1 MMSVYNKAMI
11 RLMPDFGGKELP
23 EDDKTWEAEQ
33 DSKWGREICQL
44 LAGILGKTEAVD
56 FVDDK
61 GTALFRVKKVGTDQY
76 ALWDFVEKKGYAI
89 NHLGEPYI
97 LNLEGSPDLDKKQLQ
112 VKLMDDIKK
121 LPYLDNKKVK
131 DM

>member
-1 MMSVYNKAMI
+1 MRVYNRLMI

-23 EDDKTWEAEQ
+23 EDDETWEAEQ
-33 DSKWGREICQL
+33 DGEWGREICQL

-56 FVDDK
+56 FMDYK
-61 GTALFRVKKVGTDQY
+61 GKALFRVKKVGTDQY
-76 ALWDFVEKKGYAI
+76 TFYDFVEMKGYAI
-89 NHLGEPYI
+89 NHLGDPYI

-131 DM
+131 DL